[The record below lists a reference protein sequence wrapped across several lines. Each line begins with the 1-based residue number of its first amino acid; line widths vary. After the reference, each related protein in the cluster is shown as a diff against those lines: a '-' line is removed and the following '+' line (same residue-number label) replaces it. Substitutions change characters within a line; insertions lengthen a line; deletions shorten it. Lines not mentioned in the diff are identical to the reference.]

1 MCTPGVSAKS
11 AARRSG
17 SNVFSYRFVRAWL
30 SSAIVSHEMRPV
42 ALSHPHARL
51 ASCYYA
57 RSQSLPLFWQ
67 PLSFLGG
74 KEQRRVDGAQE
85 KDADGPLSPCSRH

>member
-1 MCTPGVSAKS
+1 
-11 AARRSG
+11 
-17 SNVFSYRFVRAWL
+17 
-30 SSAIVSHEMRPV
+30 MRPV

-51 ASCYYA
+51 ASSYYA

-74 KEQRRVDGAQE
+74 KEQRRADGAQE
-85 KDADGPLSPCSRH
+85 KDAEGPLFPCSRHCP